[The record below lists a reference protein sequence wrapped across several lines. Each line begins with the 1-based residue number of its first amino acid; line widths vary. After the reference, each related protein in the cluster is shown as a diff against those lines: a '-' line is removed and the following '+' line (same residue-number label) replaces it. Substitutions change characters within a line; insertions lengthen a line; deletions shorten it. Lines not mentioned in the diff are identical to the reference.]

1 MLLSWLA
8 PRPRQTN
15 GEALAF
21 VQALALEAMLPFTVL
36 AAPARNGM
44 EVATLNMR
52 TDTPF
57 AVAGLLRSTGEARGW
72 IAKRAS
78 RRLYVLTAQTSGP
91 LRGRA
96 ISESDLVQ
104 TRIVAVAVPAA
115 QARAIDA
122 FRPAPSIVA
131 GTPRGFALAWRLRN
145 PTAPAKARALAAR
158 IAAKLGGAPLDF
170 LFPIPGVGG
179 VRLLQHLKGS
189 QHWALV
195 TAFDESRGVDQNSE
209 TAASEPLFAPAE
221 SFQIEATDWLWPGVI
236 ACGDLTLLG
245 GAPGMGKSQ
254 VAIYA
259 AATVSRG
266 GTWPDGSRA
275 QRGSVIL
282 CETEDRPETAL
293 RPRLEAA
300 GADLARVSFGKHM
313 DLSTSMAALAAQAE
327 RLPDLR
333 LLVLSPVLTFFGATS
348 NDDNTV
354 RAKLRPLLEWAAA
367 RNVAVLGI
375 IHPLKTGAAEVF
387 AGCDAYR
394 RACRAAWRLAFDPAD
409 DEPIEKLKRRVL
421 LAAKVNNAPDA
432 LRLTY
437 RIEGVQLPGGIGT
450 SRVVFETQGDAKGEA
465 PAPSTAK
472 RTMGAAAV
480 RSWLAEQLG
489 HGRRDGSGLKIAA
502 AAAGISLPGL
512 YRAADSLGVIREP
525 IEGTSRKLW
534 RLP

>member
-1 MLLSWLA
+1 MLFAWLA

-15 GEALAF
+15 GEALGF

-36 AAPARNGM
+36 AAPGRNGM
-44 EVATLNMR
+44 EVATFG
-52 TDTPF
+52 P
-57 AVAGLLRSTGEARGW
+57 RSDEARAW
-72 IAKRAS
+72 IAKRAA
-78 RRLYVLTAQTSGP
+78 RRLYVLTAQTGGP

-122 FRPAPSIVA
+122 FRPAPSIIA

-145 PTAPAKARALAAR
+145 PTAPAKARALAAQ
-158 IAAKLGGAPLDF
+158 IAARLGGTPLDF
-170 LFPIPGVGG
+170 LFPLPGAAG
-179 VRLLQHLKGS
+179 VRLLRHIKGQ

-195 TAFDESRGVDQNSE
+195 TEFDDALGNGAATE
-209 TAASEPLFAPAE
+209 TASAEALFAPAA
-221 SFQIEATDWLWPGVI
+221 SFEMEAVDWLWPNII

-259 AATVSRG
+259 AAAVSAG
-266 GTWPDGSRA
+266 GKWPDGSQA

-282 CETEDRPETAL
+282 CETEDRPGQAL

-300 GADLARVSFGKHM
+300 GADLARVQFGRHM
-313 DLSTSMAALAAQAE
+313 DLSEGMGELARQAE
-327 RLPDLR
+327 ALPNLR
-333 LLVLSPVLTFFGATS
+333 LLVLSPVLTFFGASS

-375 IHPLKTGAAEVF
+375 IHPLKQGSAEVF

-421 LAAKVNNAPDA
+421 FAAKVNNAPDDF
-432 LRLTY
+432 RLLY
-437 RIEGVQLPGGIGT
+437 RIQGAELPGGIQT
-450 SRVVFETQGDAKGEA
+450 SRIRWDAMSADAGPA
-465 PAPSTAK
+465 PASPSTA
-472 RTMGAAAV
+472 RPAMSAAAV
-480 RSWLAEQLG
+480 RAWLAEQLAD
-489 HGRRDGSGLKIAA
+489 GRRDGADLKIAA
-502 AAAGISLPGL
+502 AADGISLPGL
-512 YRAADSLGVIREP
+512 YRAADALGVIREP
-525 IEGTSRKLW
+525 IDGTSRKMW
-534 RLP
+534 RL